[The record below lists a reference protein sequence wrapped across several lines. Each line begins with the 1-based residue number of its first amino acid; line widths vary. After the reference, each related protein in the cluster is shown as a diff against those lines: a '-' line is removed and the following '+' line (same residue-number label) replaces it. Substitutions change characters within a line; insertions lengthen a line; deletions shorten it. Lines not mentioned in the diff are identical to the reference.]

1 MTDEQ
6 IEANFGTYG
15 ALVVAKGLITRER
28 LIELARKYPGTF
40 IAHDRST
47 GHYQLHMPSQ
57 KTNGKLVL
65 DLHTHKTV
73 QAPGKPKIDPAKRK
87 AKAVSFRLTESQH
100 IAVQKLL
107 GTNDSPGELAKR
119 LVREYIE
126 QHA

>member
-15 ALVVAKGLITRER
+15 ALVVAKGLISRER
-28 LIELARKYPGTF
+28 LIELARKYPGTH

-47 GHYQLHMPSQ
+47 GHYQLHMPST
-57 KTNGKLVL
+57 KTSGKLVL

-73 QAPGKPKIDPAKRK
+73 QAPGKPKIDPAQRK
-87 AKAVSFRLTESQH
+87 AKAVSFKLTEGQH
-100 IAVQKLL
+100 SAIQKLT
-107 GTNDSPGELAKR
+107 GSEESPGQLARR
-119 LVREYIE
+119 LVREYLE

>member
-1 MTDEQ
+1 MTEEQ
-6 IEANFGTYG
+6 IEANFGMYG

-57 KTNGKLVL
+57 KTDGKLVL

-87 AKAVSFRLTESQH
+87 AKAVSFKLTESQH
-100 IAVQKLL
+100 SAIQKLV
-107 GTNDSPGELAKR
+107 GSQESPGQLARR
-119 LVREYIE
+119 LVSEYLE